1 MILYLESINFI
12 NTKDLLLIEN
22 VNMNKLIVP
31 DKVIFGKRSFQYFIV
46 CKDDRKVRPLCII
59 LSKMAAYRR
68 DFDATKY
75 LWLFDKRRGIK
86 LATLSKMDLI
96 VKKYRIKNN

>member
-1 MILYLESINFI
+1 
-12 NTKDLLLIEN
+12 
-22 VNMNKLIVP
+22 
-31 DKVIFGKRSFQYFIV
+31 
-46 CKDDRKVRPLCII
+46 
-59 LSKMAAYRR
+59 MAAYRR
-68 DFDATKY
+68 DFDATRY